1 LPGSFRESKPDTSPR
16 RSKSEIADQVKKSLG
31 DTTRPPK
38 GKDKAA
44 ALIESLVGAT
54 AAAIQSGRPVT
65 LIPFSGEG
73 DPAEAYADK
82 VFADLCDLLQK
93 DGQPQ
98 WGVSPLPL
106 KPDANHT
113 ETVARGRQM
122 KSRFVITGHV
132 GGALP
137 GTAAG
142 FTVRLFATDQGELVW
157 QETFETATNDAAAI
171 ARRIADEVNKRLELA
186 PPANGQTP

>member
-1 LPGSFRESKPDTSPR
+1 
-16 RSKSEIADQVKKSLG
+16 
-31 DTTRPPK
+31 
-38 GKDKAA
+38 
-44 ALIESLVGAT
+44 
-54 AAAIQSGRPVT
+54 
-65 LIPFSGEG
+65 
-73 DPAEAYADK
+73 
-82 VFADLCDLLQK
+82 
-93 DGQPQ
+93 
-98 WGVSPLPL
+98 
-106 KPDANHT
+106 
-113 ETVARGRQM
+113 M

-186 PPANGQTP
+186 PPDERPNTLS